1 MVRIVCVFS
10 GLFYPARHGLILLVF
25 LMVILV
31 ASPLVVAVGTIVMG
45 ATALWVS
52 ARHNQRGI
60 LVASQ
65 MGFHAVCQ
73 AGVSNTTRE
82 LRLPHQLSARS
93 RVMPILTAVGG
104 VTAGVLSLMRTYVG
118 APGVV
123 VGMVVRLSTLICR
136 RSALHSASLMLGCR
150 CLTCRWCWSVD
161 TLPPRPTGTRK
172 LLVLVALVPPRV
184 WEKAYARK
192 RARPCWVNH
201 ASTFLV
207 VILVV
212 IHAAMPRAARL
223 ARMVTMGTA
232 V

>member
-118 APGVV
+118 APLLGESRKYVSSSNT
-123 VGMVVRLSTLICR
+123 GGDSCGDATGGAPGADGDNGHCR
-136 RSALHSASLMLGCR
+136 VSDIGKHGDC
-150 CLTCRWCWSVD
+150 C
-161 TLPPRPTGTRK
+161 G
-172 LLVLVALVPPRV
+172 
-184 WEKAYARK
+184 
-192 RARPCWVNH
+192 
-201 ASTFLV
+201 
-207 VILVV
+207 
-212 IHAAMPRAARL
+212 
-223 ARMVTMGTA
+223 
-232 V
+232 